1 MCKSTVRF
9 HTVEIIELPLC
20 VGDNPAVSAG
30 VPISLDWDAQRR
42 TTLSLDWFEA
52 IRPPFTSTRRLS
64 SRRRK
69 SILLKNGCSPHEIKL
84 ATLEAEIT
92 KQQRIHTMLELK
104 QQAKLAILEAEIT
117 KQQRIHTILEL
128 KQQASRKIMG
138 NEQKASG
145 LLPPSR
151 ALSPPRA
158 LSSPHPSRRM
168 TCNARTA

>member
-92 KQQRIHTMLELK
+92 KQQRIHT
-104 QQAKLAILEAEIT
+104 
-117 KQQRIHTILEL
+117 ILEL
-128 KQQASRKIMG
+128 KQQASRKMMG